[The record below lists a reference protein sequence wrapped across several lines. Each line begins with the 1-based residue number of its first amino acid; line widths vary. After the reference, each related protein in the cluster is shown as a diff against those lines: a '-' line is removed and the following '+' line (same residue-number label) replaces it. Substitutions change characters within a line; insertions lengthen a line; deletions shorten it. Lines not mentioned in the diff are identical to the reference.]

1 MRCHGHGDL
10 RQLAFHGAVSRFRRD
25 VVKALQSLAMWSAT
39 ALTTGQRTTP
49 GDFSGRRHPNFNC
62 LSQLSAVIVIQ
73 TTGE

>member
-1 MRCHGHGDL
+1 MRCHGGGDL

-39 ALTTGQRTTP
+39 ASGRGQRTMP
-49 GDFSGRRHPNFNC
+49 GGFSGRSRPNFNC
-62 LSQLSAVIVIQ
+62 LSQLYDAIIFQ

>member
-1 MRCHGHGDL
+1 MRCHGDGDL

-39 ALTTGQRTTP
+39 TSGRGQRTTP
-49 GDFSGRRHPNFNC
+49 DDLFDDRRPNFNC
-62 LSQLSAVIVIQ
+62 LSQLYDAIIFQ